1 MAFLFASGA
10 LIGHSSCKVVTVR
23 NCVTVFSHV
32 VFVFGTAFDVTFE
45 TGATTGAGATCGE
58 EPSRAVAGQGFAGI
72 AAGTSSGRT
81 AEMVSGVTG
90 AKQASMCVGRLVSIG
105 VLSRGAHYTA
115 TSE

>member
-72 AAGTSSGRT
+72 AAGT
-81 AEMVSGVTG
+81 
-90 AKQASMCVGRLVSIG
+90 
-105 VLSRGAHYTA
+105 
-115 TSE
+115 